1 MDPRI
6 EPLISNNHVPDPI
19 HIPYLTDELSKTS
32 KELSSTHRKIE
43 LVEQFLAG
51 LHSRHTLLA
60 KKESA
65 IRGALSPL
73 RAFPPELLGELFK
86 ACLPPML
93 DAHGRRQFAIL
104 RAVCRPWRDVAFST
118 PHLWAN
124 IQVDIVKRFG
134 TTQYEPLPTPAQ
146 LQSWFNRARSKP
158 LSFNLVARIPVN
170 ETLPPHVIDEL
181 RQMLQVL
188 REQRHWKSLAFGL
201 ALHGLGPLS
210 ELIHAVV
217 SL

>member
-32 KELSSTHRKIE
+32 KELSSTHQKIE

-65 IRGALSPL
+65 MRDTLSPL
-73 RAFPPELLGELFK
+73 RAFPPELLGELFR
-86 ACLPPML
+86 ACLPLML

-104 RAVCRPWRDVAFST
+104 RAVCRAWREVTFST
-118 PHLWAN
+118 PHLWPD

-134 TTQYEPLPTPAQ
+134 TIQYEPLPTPAQ
-146 LQSWFNRARSKP
+146 LQSWFTDRARSKP
-158 LSFNLVARIPVN
+158 LSFNLAARIPIN
-170 ETLPPHVIDEL
+170 KMLPPHVIHEL
-181 RQMLQVL
+181 VKCLKCSVIGNR
-188 REQRHWKSLAFGL
+188 SPLA
-201 ALHGLGPLS
+201 
-210 ELIHAVV
+210 
-217 SL
+217 